1 MAVLFVGAGGLLY
14 VGEDFGDFVLQAG
27 KFRCEHTSPGVEHDI
42 DVTGKQCQVASN
54 RFAHTALDAIPV
66 DRFAEHS
73 TCGETHPRAV
83 ALKRLGSLIRLHGP
97 LSEEVSHGRREVLA
111 AIFVN
116 TLVVS
121 VFAQPGIAEWRK
133 VQQVISTRSPQ

>member
-1 MAVLFVGAGGLLY
+1 MAVLFVGACGLLY
-14 VGEDFGDFVLQAG
+14 VGEDFGHFVLQAG

-42 DVTGKQCQVASN
+42 DITGKQSQIVPN
-54 RFAHTALDAIPV
+54 RFAHSALDAVPV

-73 TCGETHPRAV
+73 ACGETNARTFAR
-83 ALKRLGSLIRLHGP
+83 KRLGSLIRLRGP
-97 LSEEVSHGRREVLA
+97 LSEEVGHGRRKVFA

-121 VFAQPGIAEWRK
+121 VFAQPGIAE
-133 VQQVISTRSPQ
+133 